1 MEQRSIDI
9 SNSFKLYYTS
19 RAVYSFILFSWSR
32 IISFSSPIFLLSFFL
47 KLHLNKIHGV
57 NVFFVFYATLL
68 YWPVLIV
75 VLLRGLPIKLEHPI
89 DSRISGVKLYESV
102 RLLSGL

>member
-1 MEQRSIDI
+1 MKWNKEA
-9 SNSFKLYYTS
+9 L
-19 RAVYSFILFSWSR
+19 ILATPLNYITLQEPFTV
-32 IISFSSPIFLLSFFL
+32 
-47 KLHLNKIHGV
+47 LNKIHGV
-57 NVFFVFYATLL
+57 NVFFVKYATLL